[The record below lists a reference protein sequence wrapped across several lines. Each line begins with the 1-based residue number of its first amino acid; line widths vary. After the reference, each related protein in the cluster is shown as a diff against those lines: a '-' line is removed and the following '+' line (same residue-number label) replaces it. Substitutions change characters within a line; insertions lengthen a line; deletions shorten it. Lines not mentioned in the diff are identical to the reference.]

1 MLVLGDNMRT
11 RNVRQQP
18 KTKTSLYRDLNR
30 AFVERVFLS
39 LKLSSYPKTLELYSP
54 DQGAAYRP

>member
-1 MLVLGDNMRT
+1 MLVLGDNMHT
-11 RNVRQQP
+11 RNVRQQL

-39 LKLSSYPKTLELYSP
+39 LQLSS
-54 DQGAAYRP
+54 